1 MNLRSQPPPETS
13 IGQLDAVSFGDP
25 FGYDIRRRDLRN
37 WGKQDELDGGER
49 EGPTTDKREELRRLR
64 REVKV
69 LRQEKEILKKAA
81 TFPTREEAEVGEPV
95 PVHRRLIA
103 FGCEDLR

>member
-1 MNLRSQPPPETS
+1 VNLRSQLPPETS

-37 WGKQDELDGGER
+37 WGKQDELDSGER

-64 REVKV
+64 REVRV
-69 LRQEKEILKKAA
+69 LRQEKETLGSA
-81 TFPTREEAEVGEPV
+81 PGERDPKESGHL
-95 PVHRRLIA
+95 PHQGGGRGR
-103 FGCEDLR
+103 

>member
-1 MNLRSQPPPETS
+1 MNPRSQLPPETS

-25 FGYDIRRRDLRN
+25 FGYGIRRRDLRN
-37 WGKQDELDGGER
+37 WVKQDEIDAGGR
-49 EGPTTDKREELRRLR
+49 EGQTTGEREELRRLR

>member
-25 FGYDIRRRDLRN
+25 FGYDIRLRDLRN

-69 LRQEKEILKKAA
+69 LRQEKESRKKAA

-103 FGCEDLR
+103 FGCEALR

>member
-1 MNLRSQPPPETS
+1 M
-13 IGQLDAVSFGDP
+13 
-25 FGYDIRRRDLRN
+25 
-37 WGKQDELDGGER
+37 
-49 EGPTTDKREELRRLR
+49 
-64 REVKV
+64 KV